1 MRVEDGGRG
10 SRPASHRRHKGG
22 FGRGPGGMLRGGR
35 GHSVRVGGEK
45 AAGEMNE

>member
-10 SRPASHRRHKGG
+10 SRLPPTAGTRAALAAAREGCSVVGAVT
-22 FGRGPGGMLRGGR
+22 
-35 GHSVRVGGEK
+35 SVRVGGEK